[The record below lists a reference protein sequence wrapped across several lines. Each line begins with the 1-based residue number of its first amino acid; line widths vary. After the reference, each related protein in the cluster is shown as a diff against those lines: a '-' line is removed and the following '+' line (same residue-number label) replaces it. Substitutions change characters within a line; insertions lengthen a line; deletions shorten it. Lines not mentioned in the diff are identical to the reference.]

1 MSDFSISFS
10 EVSSISSGTNA
21 SNAKEADNNKKD
33 ESIFSVTF
41 KMEDIDDSS
50 PLDSKGRLKRGWQYN
65 TRTGEVRKTPK
76 PKNNGFRPVPPA
88 IVEIGPDGKIK
99 PREKT
104 DDDFW
109 VTGGSSVR
117 AYTDA
122 GKDYVTME
130 YRPYEEEYEPTFKME
145 NGKLVRTGTIE
156 IDFNTKCI
164 PL

>member
-1 MSDFSISFS
+1 MRDFSISFS

-65 TRTGEVRKTPK
+65 TRTGEVRKAPK
-76 PKNNGFRPVPPA
+76 PKEGPQPIPPA
-88 IVEIGPDGKIK
+88 FIEIGPDGKIK

-109 VTGGSSVR
+109 VNGGSCVR
-117 AYTDA
+117 EYTDA
-122 GKDYVTME
+122 GKDYQTME
-130 YRPYEEEYEPTFKME
+130 YRPYEENYEPTFKME
-145 NGKLVRTGTIE
+145 NGKLVRTGKIE
-156 IDFNTKCI
+156 IDFNTRCI